1 MMCTTQ
7 AYAVHTTLLLRW
19 SKIPGFVNYE
29 YPILQYNDA
38 ALRDIML
45 HLTTTFVGIHALD
58 VLTLQ
63 NVIQQHHTEY
73 MSIPT
78 FINVLEDAQN
88 HFGRVR
94 HTIPG
99 DQLFLIAT
107 TSMFPTQ

>member
-1 MMCTTQ
+1 MCTTQ

-29 YPILQYNDA
+29 YPISQYNDA

-63 NVIQQHHTEY
+63 NFIQQHHTEY
-73 MSIPT
+73 MCI
-78 FINVLEDAQN
+78 FQHIDKRWDAHVFCVVLLYDILQRQ
-88 HFGRVR
+88 HIKRVNSYKS
-94 HTIPG
+94 G
-99 DQLFLIAT
+99 G
-107 TSMFPTQ
+107 